1 MKPLFS
7 RNIDNRG
14 RFVRGI
20 GALVLLVGA
29 GFGFTVS
36 VWLGLGLLAAG
47 LFVGFEAL
55 RGWCVMRA
63 CGIKTRL

>member
-1 MKPLFS
+1 MKNFFS
-7 RNIDNRG
+7 SNIGNKGRLIRG
-14 RFVRGI
+14 L

-29 GFGFTVS
+29 GFGFMVS

-47 LFVGFEAL
+47 VFVGFEAL